1 MRLVLLVMT
10 WLALNGAQVAADPLG
25 SDGLEHALK
34 SALSRHPTVAG
45 KNAELQAQTFAVD
58 AARAQRYPSL
68 SLLAQGRDGRNS
80 ASSATPYTAR
90 LRQPLWSFGRIED
103 GIRLAQA
110 GREGEQADLLRLQ
123 RELLERT
130 ASAYAQVL
138 GQRERLQIATEN
150 TRAHQGLLE
159 QIQRRERGQLASKA
173 DVSLAATRLAQ
184 ARSREQGLRT
194 ELEVARS
201 ELRALTQ
208 DELRAELPPPLPL
221 LELPGAEQLVE
232 AAFSASADLRWREAQ
247 IRRAEAALSQTRS
260 ADLPMLYL
268 QAESARATVGKT
280 EQQLSLVFEASFE
293 GAGQINRH
301 RSAQA
306 MAQLEAAR
314 YALTAARSEVQ
325 RKMQRLQAQHRSQ
338 GELLELQIESVAQLG
353 ALLQSYRR
361 QFEAGTKSWLDV
373 LNIQRELFEQSLL
386 QAQLR
391 SERWAQALQIQSM
404 LGGLDTPAGLTAM
417 ASEAQRP

>member
-1 MRLVLLVMT
+1 MRRFLLVMT
-10 WLALNGAQVAADPLG
+10 CLALNGAQVAADPLD
-25 SDGLEHALK
+25 SEGLEHALK
-34 SALSRHPTVAG
+34 SALSRHPSVAG
-45 KNAELQAQTFAVD
+45 KSAELQAQTYAVD

-68 SLLAQGRDGRNS
+68 SLLAQGREGGNS
-80 ASSATPYTAR
+80 AASATPYTAR

-110 GREGEQADLLRLQ
+110 GREGEEADLLRLQ

-138 GQRERLQIATEN
+138 GQRERLQIAAEN

-173 DVSLAATRLAQ
+173 DISLAATRLAQ

-208 DELRAELPPPLPL
+208 DELRAELPPPQPL
-221 LELPGAEQLVE
+221 LELPSAEQLIE

-280 EQQLSLVFEASFE
+280 ERQLSLVFEASFE

-306 MAQLEAAR
+306 SAQLEAAR
-314 YALTAARSEVQ
+314 HALTAARSEVQ
-325 RKMQRLQAQHRSQ
+325 RKMRRLQAQHHSQ

-373 LNIQRELFEQSLL
+373 LNIQRELFEQRLL

-404 LGGLDTPAGLTAM
+404 LGGLDAPAGLTAT
-417 ASEAQRP
+417 APDAQRP